1 MPPMATLFFYSR
13 LIATGRYIS
22 GTGLWSITGTGFG
35 RRERAPAHG
44 LLPDSIIPRQ
54 WEQD

>member
-13 LIATGRYIS
+13 LIAAGRYIS
-22 GTGLWSITGTGFG
+22 GTGLWLITGTGFG

-44 LLPDSIIPRQ
+44 LLPDSRIPRL